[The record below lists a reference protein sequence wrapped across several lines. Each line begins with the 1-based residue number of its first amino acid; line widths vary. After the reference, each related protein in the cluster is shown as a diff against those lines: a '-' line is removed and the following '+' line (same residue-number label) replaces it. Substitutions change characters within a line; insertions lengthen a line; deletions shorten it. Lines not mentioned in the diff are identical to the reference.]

1 MKSIIK
7 LALSIALNA
16 SILGCATY
24 SQPVR
29 FYDASSCEYRITSLR
44 QDIHTCYGEAFP
56 IEYAVLVAAQSDD
69 QIFRGQLKTLAG
81 FDWEHERAILITAL
95 ASKAN
100 NDGYHTDVKTA
111 QDVLGASHFMIQL
124 YSHEGEL
131 LAESNEQVDLGWI
144 RANQR

>member
-7 LALSIALNA
+7 LALAIALNA

-56 IEYAVLVAAQSDD
+56 IEHAVLVAAQSDS
-69 QIFRGQLKTLAG
+69 QIFREQLKTLAG
-81 FDWEHERAILITAL
+81 FDWEKERAILITAL
-95 ASKAN
+95 ADKAN
-100 NDGYHTDVKTA
+100 NDGYHTDVTTA
-111 QDVLGASHFMIQL
+111 QDLLGGHHFTIQL
-124 YSHEGEL
+124 YSHEGDL
-131 LAESNEQVDLGWI
+131 LAESNERVDLHWI
-144 RANQR
+144 QSHQR